1 MWCARRKLRT
11 FPLMGLR
18 HAERIGEVAMK
29 AKTILEYGS
38 GGSTLW
44 LAQIAPEAAIVS
56 VEHDPKWYARVR
68 NTYEALRQ
76 VGVISEDKVYWVHT
90 QSLVHYAK
98 GSRIGWGAATFDM
111 ILIDGIHE
119 TRDACLRGAF
129 DLLNPGGTVFLH
141 DAEEPDYYA
150 GKCAFVAAGGS
161 GQVCLLFDPSQRG
174 DIQGRCTWDPTYD
187 TDAQLWMGKK
197 PC

>member
-44 LAQIAPEAAIVS
+44 LAQIAPDASILSIES
-56 VEHDPKWYARVR
+56 EKNWYDRVR
-68 NTYEALRQ
+68 AAYNAIATGGIAVGHVSQYYVPAL
-76 VGVISEDKVYWVHT
+76 SEWVDAAA
-90 QSLVHYAK
+90 VHAPF
-98 GSRIGWGAATFDM
+98 GM
-111 ILIDGIHE
+111 ILIDGVHE
-119 TRDACLRGAF
+119 TRDPCLRGAF

-141 DAEEPDYYA
+141 DAEEPDYQA
-150 GKCAFVAAGGS
+150 GIDAFHEAGGLPCAYL
-161 GQVCLLFDPSQRG
+161 GHDRTFGPAR
-174 DIQGRCTWDPTYD
+174 
-187 TDAQLWMGKK
+187 LWIGTK

>member
-44 LAQIAPEAAIVS
+44 LAQIAPEAKIVS
-56 VEHDPKWYARVR
+56 VEHDEKWFRRVFAAYHALRGLGMLEPPYATLVHTSVDRYARQP
-68 NTYEALRQ
+68 AD
-76 VGVISEDKVYWVHT
+76 GP
-90 QSLVHYAK
+90 
-98 GSRIGWGAATFDM
+98 FDM
-111 ILIDGIHE
+111 ILIDGAHE

-129 DLLNPGGTVFLH
+129 DLLSPGGTVFLH
-141 DAEEPDYYA
+141 DAEEPDYQA
-150 GKCAFVAAGGS
+150 GKVAFVKAGGVGMPFVVQEDDTLHLS
-161 GQVCLLFDPSQRG
+161 
-174 DIQGRCTWDPTYD
+174 DPTYNGP
-187 TDAQLWMGKK
+187 AELWEGSK